1 MWKARCLSSASVC
14 VWEAGVL
21 QEKQVGMKL
30 WRYAGVVWC
39 GGAGPGGVGRVGGR
53 CGGSVSQDSFL
64 GLKGGPAGEGPGRG
78 REIGLRDRD
87 QDL

>member
-1 MWKARCLSSASVC
+1 M
-14 VWEAGVL
+14 
-21 QEKQVGMKL
+21 
-30 WRYAGVVWC
+30 WC
-39 GGAGPGGVGRVGGR
+39 GGAGAGGVGRVGGR